1 MVLTQEFRPIVSLD
15 GRLRGGKTTA
25 WALAH
30 GLKRIRSGG
39 MVKNPSSRDSACYWF
54 NVGVCCQYVLYL
66 VCIGGVSPRW
76 RYPTRNA

>member
-25 WALAH
+25 WALAR
-30 GLKRIRSGG
+30 GLKRIRTGG

-54 NVGVCCQYVLYL
+54 
-66 VCIGGVSPRW
+66 
-76 RYPTRNA
+76 